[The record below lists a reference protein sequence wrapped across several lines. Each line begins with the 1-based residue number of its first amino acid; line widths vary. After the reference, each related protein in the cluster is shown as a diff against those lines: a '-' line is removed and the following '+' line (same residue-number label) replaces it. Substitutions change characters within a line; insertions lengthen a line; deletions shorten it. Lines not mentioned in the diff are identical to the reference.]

1 MKILEKKEDYREYL
15 ALNGY
20 VYRVTKQSLFF
31 RVENLTLKTFGMYN
45 RYLNGLSGNAYKKA
59 LDKYIKEERV

>member
-1 MKILEKKEDYREYL
+1 MKILERTQDYREYL

-59 LDKYIKEERV
+59 LDKYISEERV

>member
-45 RYLNGLSGNAYKKA
+45 RYLNGLSGNAYKKV
-59 LDKYIKEERV
+59 LDKYIKEERE

>member
-1 MKILEKKEDYREYL
+1 MKILERTEDSREYL

-20 VYRVTKQSLFF
+20 VYRVTKQPLFF

-45 RYLNGLSGNAYKKA
+45 RYLNGLTGNAYKKA
-59 LDKYIKEERV
+59 LDKYISEERI

>member
-1 MKILEKKEDYREYL
+1 MKILERTEDSREYL

-20 VYRVTKQSLFF
+20 VYRVTKQTLFF
-31 RVENLTLKTFGMYN
+31 RVENLTLKTFDMYN

-59 LDKYIKEERV
+59 LDKYISEERV

>member
-1 MKILEKKEDYREYL
+1 MKILEKREDYREYL

-20 VYRVTKQSLFF
+20 VYRVTKQPLFF

-45 RYLNGLSGNAYKKA
+45 RYLNGLSGNTYKKA
-59 LDKYIKEERV
+59 LDKYISEERD

>member
-1 MKILEKKEDYREYL
+1 MKILEKREDYREYL
-15 ALNGY
+15 SLNGY
-20 VYRVTKQSLFF
+20 VYRVTKQPLFF

-59 LDKYIKEERV
+59 LDKYISEERV

>member
-1 MKILEKKEDYREYL
+1 MKILERTDDSREYL

-20 VYRVTKQSLFF
+20 VYRVTKQPLFF

-45 RYLNGLSGNAYKKA
+45 RYLNGLSGNAFKKA
-59 LDKYIKEERV
+59 LDKYISEERD